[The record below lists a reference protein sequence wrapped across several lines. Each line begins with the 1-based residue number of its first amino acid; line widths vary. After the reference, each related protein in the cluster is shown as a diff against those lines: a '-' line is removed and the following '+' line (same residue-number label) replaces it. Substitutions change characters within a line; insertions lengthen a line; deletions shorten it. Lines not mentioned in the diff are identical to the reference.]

1 MKLPLPVSTYKLDAT
16 QASARRLV
24 NCYIEQVDGKGPVLL
39 RRSPGIRPWG
49 EAGTRGRGLHT
60 DSRTGILYAAS
71 GNQLYRVPASGVAES
86 LGAITGSGMV
96 SMDNNVDSLVVVTNP
111 DAFYY
116 NGTFG
121 QITDPDF
128 TDRGASQT
136 VFLGNWM
143 IFLEPGSGRQFGAD
157 FGTVTNFDALN
168 FATAE
173 GSPDNTKQLLSD
185 KQQLVQL
192 GTGSTEIAYN
202 SGRSG
207 YPFERLPSGGD
218 FNLGTPAGFSG
229 ALADNTFGF
238 LASDLTARMLRG
250 VTPTRIS
257 THAIEEAI
265 KSITSREDALGLA
278 FTLNGH
284 LFYALNFPAGERTF
298 IYDVTTQQW
307 HETGSYYQKNWQ
319 VVSVASAYGKI
330 LVQDGATGRI
340 GELDQ
345 KYFAHWDEP
354 QVMSWTYQS
363 VYSDNLTAF
372 HDRLEIIGTK
382 GVGLLTGQG
391 SDPQIMLE
399 ISDDGGKTFR
409 SYTSRSLGAIGE
421 YKWRVYWDRL
431 GSSKDRV
438 YRCSV
443 SDPVEVTIMDTQLY
457 TRGGRV

>member
-1 MKLPLPVSTYKLDAT
+1 MKLPLPISTYRLDAT

-24 NCYIEQVDGKGPVLL
+24 NCYIEQVDAKSPVLL
-39 RRSPGIRPWG
+39 RRSAGIRPWTT
-49 EAGTRGRGLHT
+49 AGNAGRGLHT
-60 DSRTGILYAAS
+60 DPRTGTLYAAS
-71 GNQLYRVPASGVAES
+71 GNTLYSVSESGLATS
-86 LGAITGSGMV
+86 LGAIAGSGLV
-96 SMDNNVDSLVVVTNP
+96 SMDSNVDSVVVVTNP
-111 DAFYY
+111 NAYYY

-121 QITDPDF
+121 QITDADF
-128 TDRGASQT
+128 TARGASQV

-143 IFLEPGSGRQFGAD
+143 LFLEPSSGRHFGAD
-157 FGTVTNFDALN
+157 FGTVTNFNALS

-192 GTGSTEIAYN
+192 GTNSTEIAYN

-218 FNLGTPAGFSG
+218 FNLGTPADRSG
-229 ALADNTFGF
+229 ALVDNTFGF
-238 LASDLTARMLRG
+238 LASDLTVRMLRG

-257 THAIEEAI
+257 THAIEESIRSLARRDDAI
-265 KSITSREDALGLA
+265 GLA

-284 LFYALNFPAGERTF
+284 LFYALNFPSGERTF
-298 IYDVTTQQW
+298 ICDLTTQQW
-307 HETGSYYQKNWQ
+307 HEADSYLGQNWQ
-319 VVSVASAYGKI
+319 VVSIASAYGKI
-330 LVQDGATGRI
+330 LVQDGEGRI
-340 GELDQ
+340 GELDP
-345 KYFAHWDEP
+345 KYYQYWTDP
-354 QVMSWTYQS
+354 QVMAWTYQS
-363 VYSDNLTAF
+363 VYAENETAF

-399 ISDDGGKTFR
+399 VSDDGGKTFR
-409 SYTSRSLGAIGE
+409 MFSSRSLGRIGE
-421 YKWRVYWDRL
+421 YRWRCFWDRL

-443 SDPVEVTIMDTQLY
+443 SDPAEVVIMDTQLY

>member
-1 MKLPLPVSTYKLDAT
+1 MKLPLPISTYKLDAT

-24 NCYIEQVDGKGPVLL
+24 NCYIEQVDAKSPVVLK
-39 RRSPGIRPWG
+39 RSPGIKPWG
-49 EAGTRGRGLHT
+49 TVGTKGRGLHADT
-60 DSRTGILYAAS
+60 RTGKLYAAS
-71 GNQLYRVPASGVAES
+71 GNSLYRVSTDGIGTA
-86 LGAITGSGMV
+86 LGTIIGDGMV
-96 SMDNNVDSLVVVTNP
+96 SMDNNIDSVVCVTNP
-111 DAFYY
+111 QAYYY

-128 TDRGASQT
+128 TSRGASQ
-136 VFLGNWM
+136 VKFLGNWM
-143 IFLEPGSGRQFGAD
+143 LFLEPDSGRQFGAN

-173 GSPDNTKQLLSD
+173 GSPDNTNQILSD

-192 GTGSTEIAYN
+192 GSVSTEIAYN

-218 FNLGTPAGFSG
+218 FNLGTPATMSG
-229 ALADNTFGF
+229 ALIDNTFGF
-238 LASDLTARMLRG
+238 LASDFTVRLLRG
-250 VTPTRIS
+250 VTPVRVS

-265 KSITSREDALGLA
+265 RSLERKDDAIGLA
-278 FTLNGH
+278 FTLTGH
-284 LFYALNFPAGERTF
+284 LFYALNFPSGERTF
-298 IYDVTTQQW
+298 VYDVTTQQF
-307 HETGSYYQKNWQ
+307 HEVGSYIDQNWQ
-319 VVSVASAYGKI
+319 VVSVAAAYGKI

-340 GELDQ
+340 GELDPG
-345 KYFAHWDEP
+345 YYAHWDEP

-363 VYSDNLTAF
+363 VYAENETAF

-382 GVGLLTGQG
+382 GVGLISGQG
-391 SDPQIMLE
+391 FDPQIMLE
-399 ISDDGGKTFR
+399 VSDDGGKTFR
-409 SYTSRSLGAIGE
+409 MFSSRSLGKMGE
-421 YKWRVYWDRL
+421 YKWRVFWDQL

-443 SDPVEVTIMDTQLY
+443 SDPVEVAIMDTQLY